1 MTIIHSPPPTLPK
14 PHYPSLRTTFLP
26 PLSKVRCCRPK
37 KFGRLPE
44 GLFRHFLSRTNP
56 PKTALSLTL
65 HHILASLVKGEVL
78 SPEKIRAT
86 TGGIVPPFFIPNQPF
101 QNRTIPRSAPPHLPL
116 NERSVGFA
124 VLLPSTITLA
134 SPRKRGGGTADIIFW
149 LAVQYSDSPTFTILK
164 LFRAVTVGIVN
175 ASEAFMLALLS
186 ISIPFDPHQPSQDR
200 TIPCSAPPHLPLNER
215 SVGFAVPLPCT
226 ITLASP
232 RKRGGGTADIIF
244 WLAVQYSDSPT
255 FTILKLFR
263 AVTVG
268 IVNASEAFMLAL
280 LSISIPFDPHQP
292 FQNRTIPRSAPNSCL
307 PCQR

>member
-1 MTIIHSPPPTLPK
+1 MTARHKLLLCCFLLAICPP
-14 PHYPSLRTTFLP
+14 FLYCK
-26 PLSKVRCCRPK
+26 LFCRQD
-37 KFGRLPE
+37 
-44 GLFRHFLSRTNP
+44 
-56 PKTALSLTL
+56 
-65 HHILASLVKGEVL
+65 
-78 SPEKIRAT
+78 
-86 TGGIVPPFFIPNQPF
+86 GGIVPPFFIPNQPF
-101 QNRTIPRSAPPHLPL
+101 QNRTIPR
-116 NERSVGFA
+116 
-124 VLLPSTITLA
+124 
-134 SPRKRGGGTADIIFW
+134 
-149 LAVQYSDSPTFTILK
+149 
-164 LFRAVTVGIVN
+164 
-175 ASEAFMLALLS
+175 
-186 ISIPFDPHQPSQDR
+186 
-200 TIPCSAPPHLPLNER
+200 SAPPHLPLNER

-292 FQNRTIPRSAPNSCL
+292 SQNRTIPRSAPHSCL